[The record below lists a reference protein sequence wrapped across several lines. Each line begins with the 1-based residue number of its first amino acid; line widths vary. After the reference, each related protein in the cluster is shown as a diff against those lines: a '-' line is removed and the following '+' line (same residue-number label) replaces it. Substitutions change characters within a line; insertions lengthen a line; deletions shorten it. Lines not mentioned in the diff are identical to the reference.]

1 MLLYEHE
8 GKTLFRE
15 YGIPTPE
22 FAVADRHADLEAAL
36 SAIRPPVMIKA
47 QVLAGGRG
55 KAGGIVAAGS
65 VAAARDA
72 AARLLGSTVKGHTVE
87 SVLIEPQVAI
97 ERELY
102 LAATF
107 DAEDVLLLV
116 GGHGGIDVESYFTD
130 PSSVQAV
137 RIDPLYG
144 PSEYQV
150 RNALDRLGV
159 APALWSGLARIALD
173 LFRLF
178 RACDAKLA
186 EINPLAVAS
195 DGGPVALDARVEVDD
210 GALFRQ
216 PRLAEIQR
224 ARGHGDGFETRLKEL
239 QVQYVPMGGSV
250 GLVSQGAGAG
260 VAIMDWVEL
269 EGGRVA
275 AFVDMDYAILSGQI
289 EEALRFVLGHLVATP
304 SVRSLLVNFTT
315 CGVRVDFIAE
325 ALAKVLSEL
334 RGRRRQPVFIH
345 LGGNREAAAHALM
358 QKAGHELCET
368 LGEAVR
374 GACRAAQMETV

>member
-8 GKTLFRE
+8 GKALFRE
-15 YGIPTPE
+15 YGIPTPD
-22 FAVADRHADLEAAL
+22 FAVARDGADLEAIL
-36 SAIRPPVMIKA
+36 SGVRPPVMVKA

-65 VAAARDA
+65 VEAARDA
-72 AARLLGSTVKGHTVE
+72 AARFLGSTIKGLGVE
-87 SVLIEPQVAI
+87 SVLIEPQVGI

-107 DAEDVLLLV
+107 DAEEMLLLV
-116 GGHGGIDVESYFTD
+116 GGHGGMDVESYFTD
-130 PSSVQAV
+130 PSGVQAV
-137 RIDPLYG
+137 RIDPRYG

-178 RACDAKLA
+178 RACDARLA
-186 EINPLAVAS
+186 EINPLAVTG
-195 DGGPVALDARVEVDD
+195 DGGLVALDARVEVDD

-239 QVQYVPMGGSV
+239 QVQYVPLGGSV

-269 EGGRVA
+269 EGSRVA

-289 EEALRFVLGHLVATP
+289 EEALRFVLGHLVETP

-315 CGVRVDFIAE
+315 CGVRVDLVAE
-325 ALAKVLSEL
+325 ALAKVLGEL

-358 QKAGHELCET
+358 QGAGHELCAT

-374 GACRAAQMETV
+374 GACRAARMETA